1 MMQKCIIINDSDN
14 IFTSNITYNLC
25 SENLG
30 LGCILTFFFLLEF
43 IITEKNLKNE
53 HHIIHPVLGLLQ
65 YDVYS
70 VYILGR
76 SFARICF
83 LIMMLRRC
91 CCKIFV
97 YNNSLC
103 VRVRFIKDVR
113 EAVTT
118 CN

>member
-1 MMQKCIIINDSDN
+1 MMQKCVIINDGDN
-14 IFTSNITYNLC
+14 IFASNINYNLC

-30 LGCILTFFFLLEF
+30 LGCILTFFLPFR
-43 IITEKNLKNE
+43 I
-53 HHIIHPVLGLLQ
+53 
-65 YDVYS
+65 YS

-91 CCKIFV
+91 CCKIVV
-97 YNNSLC
+97 YNNSLR
-103 VRVRFIKDVR
+103 VRVRLIKDVR
-113 EAVTT
+113 EAVTA